1 MSLLNSLDG
10 LEGDGEHENHGFF
23 FFFSGNLLNHIAF

>member
-23 FFFSGNLLNHIAF
+23 FFSGNLLNHIVF